1 MRLAR
6 GLSSV
11 GRAPALQAGGQRFEP
26 VRLHHSPTL
35 VVEDGVITPEMK
47 IRVSRFGVNI
57 EGFALFFDIV
67 NGFLI
72 DAVMAGL

>member
-1 MRLAR
+1 MVEHLLCKQGVNGSNPLGSTILPER
-6 GLSSV
+6 
-11 GRAPALQAGGQRFEP
+11 
-26 VRLHHSPTL
+26 
-35 VVEDGVITPEMK
+35 VEDGDGY
-47 IRVSRFGVNI
+47 SRDEDTSFACSHAII